1 MTVGGTE
8 FGTLLHEDDED
19 TANVLLLAPSLSTAE
34 EEACINFLTFL
45 GISQENILSVT
56 FTQTAQ
62 DRLELWQTHVGDE
75 RPARAGIVSVGEQTR
90 SASSQRTTSR
100 QPPESISIDA
110 ISDPA
115 DLTRLGITI
124 ENYLSEWAEN
134 ENQTVICFHSLTPLL
149 QYADRERVFRFLH
162 LLTGRIDSI
171 DAVAHFHMNPEAHDA
186 QTRNTLVQLFDAVI
200 DIDETGERTIKQ

>member
-8 FGTLLHEDDED
+8 FGTLLHEDEED

-45 GISQENILSVT
+45 DISQENILSVT

-75 RPARAGIVSVGEQTR
+75 RPARAGIVSVGEPTR

-100 QPPESISIDA
+100 QPPESISIDT

-115 DLTRLGITI
+115 DLSRLGITI